1 MASEFLADASERL
14 IHTMRGLGISQQV
27 AGMVAAEWQAS
38 VTRDWGGER
47 PYIGKQAA
55 AAMEMSRRDA
65 AICRDWQAGERVG
78 ALSRKYHLQRSR
90 IYFIL
95 SQYQD
100 VVVPD
105 VSTVLP

>member
-47 PYIGKQAA
+47 TYIGKQAA

-65 AICRDWQAGERVG
+65 AICRDWKAGERVE
-78 ALSRKYHLQRSR
+78 ALSRKYKISR
-90 IYFIL
+90 QHTYRIICQG
-95 SQYQD
+95 SAA
-100 VVVPD
+100 PA
-105 VSTVLP
+105 VSPALP

>member
-14 IHTMRGLGISQQV
+14 IHTMRALGISQQV

-55 AAMEMSRRDA
+55 AAVEMSRRDA
-65 AICRDWQAGERVG
+65 AICRDWQAGERMG
-78 ALSRKYHLQRSR
+78 ALSRKYQISRQR
-90 IYFIL
+90 IYLIV
-95 SQYQD
+95 SQA
-100 VVVPD
+100 PR
-105 VSTVLP
+105 

>member
-65 AICRDWQAGERVG
+65 AICRDWKAGERVE
-78 ALSRKYHLQRSR
+78 ALSRKYKISR
-90 IYFIL
+90 QHTYRIICQG
-95 SQYQD
+95 SAA
-100 VVVPD
+100 PA
-105 VSTVLP
+105 VSPALP

>member
-14 IHTMRGLGISQQV
+14 IHTMRTLGISQQV

-55 AAMEMSRRDA
+55 ATMEMSRRDA
-65 AICRDWQAGERVG
+65 AICRDWQAGERME
-78 ALSRKYHLQRSR
+78 ALSRKYKISRQR
-90 IYFIL
+90 IYLIV
-95 SQYQD
+95 SQTERQCAA
-100 VVVPD
+100 
-105 VSTVLP
+105 VSTPLP

>member
-65 AICRDWQAGERVG
+65 AICRDWKAGERVP
-78 ALSRKYHLQRSR
+78 ALVRKYKIGRRMIYNIVSR
-90 IYFIL
+90 Q
-95 SQYQD
+95 SVD
-100 VVVPD
+100 MEC
-105 VSTVLP
+105 TALP